1 MNGCLFKTLLIM
13 AALVALLVFYPY
25 LTKYTS
31 NSMQEKIS
39 NLETTGNVVKKI
51 VKIISNKKSK
61 EIQEE
66 NEQRKNDTENKE
78 TGK

>member
-25 LTKYTS
+25 FAKYTS

-39 NLETTGNVVKKI
+39 NLETKGTIAKKI
-51 VKIISNKKSK
+51 VKIIYNNQSK
-61 EIQEE
+61 ENQ
-66 NEQRKNDTENKE
+66 QNDNTKNKE
-78 TGK
+78 AGE